1 MPLPLDLTENRL
13 EVSTTS
19 RGRKRV
25 PFQATITDRGRLE
38 LSSRFN
44 GFKNKYSKKSSP
56 NKFLEFYYDNKQSR
70 LHIGFTDRQEDGF
83 TKPLGK
89 SKAKLGLTITS
100 LLQQIG
106 LELPE
111 KNEKFVFTT
120 GNKGLEI
127 NEEEKYFVLDWKCK
141 ITQSVKVR
149 SRIEKVLGIFPSGL
163 TMFQGGGIGEILSNL
178 NQELASLSVIT

>member
-1 MPLPLDLTENRL
+1 MLLVKDILRKSNFVGDVVMPLPLDLKENRL

-25 PFQATITDRGRLE
+25 SFQATITDRGRLE

-70 LHIGFTDRQEDGF
+70 LHIGFTDRREDGF

-149 SRIEKVLGIFPSGL
+149 SRIEKVLEDFTNATEDVLDSI
-163 TMFQGGGIGEILSNL
+163 
-178 NQELASLSVIT
+178 